1 MKNFLTANWKN
12 LIMINFEVTP
22 KLLLPFVPAGTELDL
37 WKNKAFVSIIA
48 FLFDEVKV
56 LGIPAIG
63 NKQFE
68 ELNIRFYIKRLDGKN
83 IKRGVAFV
91 KEIVPKPLVT
101 RIANFFFSEH
111 YQTMKMSHE
120 FSFTCINQKEI
131 QNLEYIVKKDKFHRF
146 SARLTSKL
154 IDMEEGSFEEFI
166 AEHYWGY
173 SRVSDYKTIE
183 YKVQHPKWKIFK
195 ESDIVFK
202 CDFEKLYGN
211 QWKFL
216 NLKEPHSAF
225 VAQGS
230 KVSVGFPQAIILKK

>member
-1 MKNFLTANWKN
+1 MKNFLKANWKN
-12 LIMINFEVTP
+12 LIMINFEVSP
-22 KLLLPFVPAGTELDL
+22 KLLLPLVPAGTELDL

-56 LGIPAIG
+56 LGIPAFG
-63 NKQFE
+63 NKKFE
-68 ELNIRFYIKRLDGKN
+68 ELNIRFYIKRFDGKN

-101 RIANFFFSEH
+101 RVANFFFSEH

-120 FSFTCINQKEI
+120 FSFTDINQKKI
-131 QNLEYIVKKDKFHRF
+131 QNLEYVVKKDKSYRF

-154 IDMEEGSFEEFI
+154 TDLEEGSFEEFI

-173 SRVSDYKTIE
+173 SRVNDHKTIE
-183 YKVQHPKWKIFK
+183 YRVQHPKWEIFK
-195 ESDIVFK
+195 ESDVEFK

-211 QWKFL
+211 QWEFL
-216 NLKEPHSAF
+216 NLKKPHSTF
-225 VAQGS
+225 VAKGS
-230 KVSVGFPQAIILKK
+230 KVNVGFPKVLIFK